1 MIEIFNSKNDNEV
14 TKLTLEYNEEN
25 HNVKFIFKT
34 TDESTTLYLDGY
46 EDIDISTPSK
56 SYLLCK
62 NSMTI
67 KDNENG
73 KIDNI
78 SSLELTSMRQMF
90 GQNYYTILTLLV
102 SAALAIVD
110 IDENNSVKIYTSVS
124 TIDFD
129 PDKFSLTQSDLAF
142 NRLKGEFGY

>member
-46 EDIDISTPSK
+46 EDIDISIPSK

-78 SSLELTSMRQMF
+78 SSLELTSIKQMF
-90 GQNYYTILTLLV
+90 GQNYCTILTLLV

-110 IDENNSVKIYTSVS
+110 IDENNNVKIYTSVS